1 MRQAPHAENC
11 WREDFGWDE
20 VRRAVAE
27 GYGGLAEP
35 GLLGMEADLRG
46 MGEVWIEGKVLVAVE

>member
-11 WREDFGWDE
+11 WREDFGWEE
-20 VRRAVAE
+20 VRRVVAE

-35 GLLGMEADLRG
+35 GLLGVEADLRG
-46 MGEVWIEGKVLVAVE
+46 MGE